1 MANINSFYNQN
12 SERKI
17 LNPFEIEKKVFYPII
32 DIYIIYVENIFYNA
46 VIVPIAFV
54 VEENREK
61 YTIHLTNGE
70 IDDNV
75 LFSIVSAY
83 KNDNKD

>member
-1 MANINSFYNQN
+1 MTNSSSFYNQN
-12 SERKI
+12 SEIKV
-17 LNPFEIEKKVFYPII
+17 LSPFKVEEKVFYLII
-32 DIYIIYVENIFYNA
+32 DISIIYIENIIYNA

-61 YTIHLTNGE
+61 YIIHLTNGE
-70 IDDNV
+70 IDDND

-83 KNDNKD
+83 KKDNK